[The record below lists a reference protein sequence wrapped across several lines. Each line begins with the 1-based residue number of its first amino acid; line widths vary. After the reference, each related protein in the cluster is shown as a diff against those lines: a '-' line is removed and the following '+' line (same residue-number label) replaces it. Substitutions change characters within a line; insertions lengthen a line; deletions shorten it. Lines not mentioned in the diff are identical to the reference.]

1 MVKIMEI
8 CLASIAMIV
17 IILICFIVKKVT
29 KNKKRP
35 ISILLIIIGVIVV
48 SAVGIGFVKFSNDEQ
63 YVVVNENNQ
72 EVSIK
77 LKNHKDYFGYKFYRF
92 SSFDSEESVLKELKE
107 NGYNAY
113 YDEDTKKILIE
124 YENDTFEIK
133 KEKSEKLSFVNRYSY
148 IFCKNNGN

>member
-1 MVKIMEI
+1 M
-8 CLASIAMIV
+8 
-17 IILICFIVKKVT
+17 
-29 KNKKRP
+29 
-35 ISILLIIIGVIVV
+35 
-48 SAVGIGFVKFSNDEQ
+48 
-63 YVVVNENNQ
+63 VNENNQ

-133 KEKSEKLSFVNRYSY
+133 RRNQKNVVCKSIQLY
-148 IFCKNNGN
+148 FCKNNGN